1 MDTRGRNNL
10 LSEQADLIVKPVVDP
25 RTGAELRAGGNTFTM
40 YELVLIANAVQD
52 ALAEADVVGCVVTHG
67 TFRAARGW
75 VS

>member
-1 MDTRGRNNL
+1 
-10 LSEQADLIVKPVVDP
+10 
-25 RTGAELRAGGNTFTM
+25 M

-67 TFRAARGW
+67 TFRATKGW